1 MKNKRSNPD
10 EILEQIKQDDIGLS
24 NASKKGVLKIFLG
37 YCAGVGKTYRMLQE
51 GATNKKNGIDIVI
64 GIAETHGRKDTEALL
79 DGLDIIQRKKI
90 EYSGI
95 TLNELDID
103 AILNHHPALVLV
115 DELAHTNAPT
125 SRHSK
130 RYQDVEE
137 LLNAGIDVYS
147 TLNVQHIESLIDIVN
162 QISGVKVAETV
173 PDRILELAQEIEL
186 VDLTPEKLIERFN
199 EGKVYVPKK
208 AEQAMRQFFKKGNLL
223 ALRELSLHYTAK
235 HVDEDVRTYM
245 KKNAVSGPW
254 PVGSRLLV
262 CISTS
267 ISSERLIRF
276 THRMAQDLDA
286 QWFVVY
292 VESRQQLKIDEKDRI
307 QLDKNIRLAEDLG
320 ANVVI
325 LSGNNVSDEII
336 NFAKEKNVTLIV
348 AGPSKR
354 TLFNR
359 IFKGNVLSR
368 LIYGNA
374 SISVLIARDNIH
386 DKIEYKKNELRK
398 TDYKSYM
405 ASFIAIILTVCVG
418 MLLRPTLEAVNIA
431 MLLLLPSIASGILG
445 GIRVGLFASILS
457 MAAFDF
463 FFVPPYLTFQMSDLR
478 FLPSFFVF
486 ILVSVVTS
494 YFTKSVRQEAEGS
507 RHRERFMYSLY
518 LFARSIMTA
527 EGLDNIFERVVK
539 SISDAFESNVVI
551 FLPDDTGKLKLK
563 ARDKDDIFLSETEN
577 AVAVW
582 VYNNGQSA
590 GRSTNT
596 LSSASWYYLPIKIQ
610 ENTIGVVG
618 IRTVDNSRFLTPEQ
632 DQLIE
637 SFVSIVALAIKKVS

>member
-254 PVGSRLLV
+254 PVGARLLAG
-262 CISTS
+262 ISTS

-320 ANVVI
+320 ANIVI

-368 LIYGNA
+368 LIYGNE
-374 SISVLIARDNIH
+374 SISVLIARDSIH
-386 DKIEYKKNELRK
+386 DKIEHKKNELRK
-398 TDYKSYM
+398 TDYKSYV
-405 ASFIAIILTVCVG
+405 ASFTAIALTVCIS

-518 LFARSIMTA
+518 SFTRSIMTA
-527 EGLDNIFERVVK
+527 EGLDNIFERAVK

-551 FLPDDTGKLKLK
+551 FLPDDAGKLKLK

-618 IRTVDNSRFLTPEQ
+618 IRTADKARFLTPEQ
-632 DQLIE
+632 DQLLE
-637 SFVSIVALAIKKVS
+637 SFVSVVALAIKKVS

>member
-24 NASKKGVLKIFLG
+24 NASNKGVLKIFLG

-51 GATNKKNGIDIVI
+51 GAANKKNGVDVVV

-95 TLNELDID
+95 TLNEFDLDT
-103 AILNHHPALVLV
+103 ILNRHPALVLV

-162 QISGVKVAETV
+162 QISGIKVAETV

-235 HVDEDVRTYM
+235 HVDEDVRIYM

-262 CISTS
+262 GISTS

-368 LIYGNA
+368 LIYGNE

-398 TDYKSYM
+398 TDYKSYI
-405 ASFIAIILTVCVG
+405 ASFIAIALTVCVG
-418 MLLRPTLEAVNIA
+418 MLLRPTLDAVNIA
-431 MLLLLPSIASGILG
+431 MLLLLPSIASGIFG

-463 FFVPPYLTFQMSDLR
+463 FFVPPYFTFQMSGLR

-494 YFTKSVRQEAEGS
+494 YFTKSVRQEAES
-507 RHRERFMYSLY
+507 SHHRERFMYSLY

-527 EGLDNIFERVVK
+527 EGLDNIFERAVK

-551 FLPDDTGKLKLK
+551 FLPDDAGKLKLK
-563 ARDKDDIFLSETEN
+563 ARDKDDVFLSETEN

-618 IRTVDNSRFLTPEQ
+618 IRTANKARFLTPEQ
-632 DQLIE
+632 DQLLE
-637 SFVSIVALAIKKVS
+637 SFVSVVALAIKKVS